1 MAFGD
6 RRRERKRRTLKVR
19 RVIRRVEL
27 RSAVKLGLIF
37 HVCCYGVTLGVGAL
51 LWHLALRFDL
61 VHNLEKFMSQIGFAD
76 DFRIDG
82 PTLWRVGVRGG
93 AILVVLNTIVTWLAA
108 FFYNC
113 VAGLI
118 GGVVVSMLEDAPV
131 ARRPPV
137 AAPTRLAVGTPGRT
151 DSPLAPSLNGAAM
164 TAGVGKPSR
173 SDRRKARRTKKKG
186 MPEVAPRAPDDR
198 TPDDPTRSGDMAI
211 EVAPT
216 LVDWADALGP
226 AGEPVGPV
234 VETPDS
240 SRSQG

>member
-27 RSAVKLGLIF
+27 RSALKLGLIF

-93 AILVVLNTIVTWLAA
+93 AIIVVLNTIVTWLAA

-131 ARRPPV
+131 ARRP
-137 AAPTRLAVGTPGRT
+137 AIATPTRLAVAAPGRT
-151 DSPLAPSLNGAAM
+151 DSASAPSLNGAAM
-164 TAGVGKPSR
+164 SAGVGKPSR
-173 SDRRKARRTKKKG
+173 SDRRKARRSTEKG
-186 MPEVAPRAPDDR
+186 MPEVAPRAADDR
-198 TPDDPTRSGDMAI
+198 TPDDPTTSIDMAI

-216 LVDWADALGP
+216 LVDWANALGP

-234 VETPDS
+234 VEPGES
-240 SRSQG
+240 ARSQ